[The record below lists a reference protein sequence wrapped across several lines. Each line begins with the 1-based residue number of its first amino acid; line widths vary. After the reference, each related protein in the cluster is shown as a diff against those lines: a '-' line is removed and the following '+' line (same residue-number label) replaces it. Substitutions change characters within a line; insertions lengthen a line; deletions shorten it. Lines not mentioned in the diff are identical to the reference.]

1 MRTLKLLAV
10 GVLFVVGTVPTVN
23 AQAPDAA
30 APPAAPQEQP
40 AQIPPP
46 QTPPEQEPP
55 AQIPPPQTPP
65 EQTPPVQTPPAQTP
79 PPQPQPPSDGDDD
92 GSRFFFSVNW
102 GGQNKEQSFSDS
114 STFSIY
120 NESGALATAHS
131 IGGGTLFDIG
141 AGMRVW
147 KGLGA
152 GIAYSTVKNF
162 NDASVSVRVPHPVLF
177 GQSRTATATVENL
190 EHSQNVVHL
199 QFTWTLALRS
209 RFHLTASAGPSF
221 FTVRQTVA
229 TVAAPQDIVD
239 PAPFNNLSIRTVSLT
254 DVKDSP
260 VGFNIGVDGTYVV
273 RTIKGVGIGVGG
285 FARFAS
291 ASLDLPTEATGDA
304 KLKAGGPQGGAGL
317 RLRF

>member
-1 MRTLKLLAV
+1 MDTLMRTLKLLAV
-10 GVLFVVGTVPTVN
+10 GVLLVVSTALPAN
-23 AQAPDAA
+23 AQAPDAPA
-30 APPAAPQEQP
+30 QPAAPQEQP
-40 AQIPPP
+40 AQ
-46 QTPPEQEPP
+46 
-55 AQIPPPQTPP
+55 
-65 EQTPPVQTPPAQTP
+65 TPPVQTPPVETPPVETPAAQTP
-79 PPQPQPPSDGDDD
+79 TAQTTPDDD
-92 GSRFFFSVNW
+92 DEESRFFFSVNM

-131 IGGGTLFDIG
+131 IGGGTLFDVG
-141 AGMRVW
+141 AGVRLW
-147 KGLGA
+147 KGLGV

-162 NDASVSVRVPHPVLF
+162 NPASASVRVPHPVIF
-177 GQSRTATATVENL
+177 GQSRTAEATVEDL
-190 EHSQNVVHL
+190 EHSQNAVHL
-199 QFTWTLALRS
+199 QLMWMVPLTRK
-209 RFHLTASAGPSF
+209 FHLTAMVGPTF

-260 VGFNIGVDGTYVV
+260 VGFNIGADATYLIVS
-273 RTIKGVGIGVGG
+273 IKGIGIGVGG
-285 FARFAS
+285 FVRFSS